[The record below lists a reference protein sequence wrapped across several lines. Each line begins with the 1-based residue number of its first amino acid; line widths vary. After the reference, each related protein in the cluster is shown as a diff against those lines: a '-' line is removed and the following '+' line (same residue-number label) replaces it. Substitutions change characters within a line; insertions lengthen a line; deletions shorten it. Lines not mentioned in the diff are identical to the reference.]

1 MFIGEVCEEEN
12 IEDENLEFK
21 FGVDIKNYN
30 NYEEK
35 LNFIQRL
42 FLLIISSVLERGRKS
57 HKFDIVVFL
66 FEF

>member
-21 FGVDIKNYN
+21 FGIKNYN

-35 LNFIQRL
+35 LNFIQS
-42 FLLIISSVLERGRKS
+42 LLSKIDSNLTDLEEYDDEIGK
-57 HKFDIVVFL
+57 I
-66 FEF
+66 